1 MRCDLCS
8 RSEPSTYVELHHN
21 IGMLIL
27 RQVRSTEGELCRQ
40 CLHRT
45 FWGHTL
51 RNVTLGWWGTI
62 SFFMTWYYLA
72 SNLVTYLSALH
83 ELRGQRPRH
92 AQRPQVVAGEEAR
105 RLLEPFEH
113 NVRLRLRDG
122 EDPEALGKDL
132 ARIHEVELAA
142 ALHFV
147 ERVRESEAGPRGAV
161 A

>member
-8 RSEPSTYVELHHN
+8 RPEPSTYVELHHN
-21 IGMLIL
+21 IGMIIL
-27 RQVRSTEGELCRQ
+27 RRVSSTEGELCRK
-40 CLHRT
+40 CLHRA

-83 ELRGQRPRH
+83 ELRGRRPRH
-92 AQRPQVVAGEEAR
+92 EARPSVVAGEEAR

-122 EDPEALGKDL
+122 ETPEAVGADL
-132 ARIHEVELAA
+132 ARLQGVEPAA

-147 ERVRESEAGPRGAV
+147 EQVHASEGGSRDAV